1 MRITDHL
8 TDEAIATELGRRLA
22 QTRLERN
29 LTQAQVAERAGISR
43 RSLVDLEN
51 GRPANMR
58 GFLRVLRALGMA
70 SNLEAWCPSP
80 RRRPW
85 RARAV
90 TARGSGRGRGPSPS
104 RAARGPCWGDER

>member
-8 TDEAIATELGRRLA
+8 TDVAIATELGRRLA

-51 GRPANMR
+51 GRPANIR

-70 SNLEAWCPSP
+70 SNLEALVPEPTPAPLARTTRDRP
-80 RRRPW
+80 RQ
-85 RARAV
+85 RARPRAEPEQ
-90 TARGSGRGRGPSPS
+90 GGEGPV
-104 RAARGPCWGDER
+104 WGDER